1 MNLLHKYKFLTRRDC
16 KILNSSLQ
24 AFVNIAPVIKETLG
38 SSTAL
43 AITDTEKYIYFSPS
57 DSLPIPIKVGDPA
70 FDSDNE
76 AYLRV
81 LKGEKISMI
90 LPPEI
95 YGIPVATKILPIRDF
110 EKNEIV
116 GLITYS
122 RALDHE
128 AKIDSDLSQINEIIQ
143 KIHGNIQRL
152 AAQSEE
158 LTATSSDIN
167 EQANTSYEHSKQIGE
182 VVKLIEGISNQTNL
196 LGLNAAIEAARSGE
210 VGKGFGVVADE
221 IRKLSQHTKEAAGTI
236 SQSLNT
242 IRDNLN
248 KLNNGTKEVSAASE
262 EQSVVTVEVVN
273 EIELLDSKSKELV
286 NYMKNVL
293 KN

>member
-1 MNLLHKYKFLTRRDC
+1 M
-16 KILNSSLQ
+16 ILNSTLQ
-24 AFVNIAPVIKETLG
+24 AFVNLAPVIKEILG
-38 SSTAL
+38 ISTAL
-43 AITDTEKYIYFSPS
+43 AVVDTEKYIYVSPS
-57 DSLPIPIKVGDPA
+57 DSLPLPIKVGDSAIVPGDDTYIRA
-70 FDSDNE
+70 
-76 AYLRV
+76 

-90 LPPEI
+90 LPPELF
-95 YGIPVATKILPIRDF
+95 GVPVTTKILPIRDF
-110 EKNEIV
+110 ETNEVV
-116 GLITYS
+116 GMITYS
-122 RALDHE
+122 RSLDHE
-128 AKIDSDLSQINEIIQ
+128 AKIDSELVQLNEIIQ
-143 KIHGNIQRL
+143 NIHDNMQRL

-210 VGKGFGVVADE
+210 AGKGFGVVADE
-221 IRKLSQHTKEAAGTI
+221 IRKLSLHTKEAVGTI
-236 SQSLNT
+236 SQSLNK

-273 EIELLDSKSKELV
+273 EIELLDNKSKELV
-286 NYMKNVL
+286 SYMKEML

>member
-1 MNLLHKYKFLTRRDC
+1 M
-16 KILNSSLQ
+16 NSSLQ

-43 AITDTEKYIYFSPS
+43 AVTDTEKYIYFSPS
-57 DSLPIPIKVGDPA
+57 DSLPLSIKVGDPA
-70 FDSDNE
+70 IDSEDHT
-76 AYLRV
+76 YIRV
-81 LKGEKISMI
+81 FKGEKISMI

-95 YGIPVATKILPIRDF
+95 YGIPVTTKMLPIRDF
-110 EKNEIV
+110 ETNEIV
-116 GLITYS
+116 GLVTYS

-128 AKIDSDLSQINEIIQ
+128 AKIDSELAQLSQSIQ
-143 KIHGNIQRL
+143 KIHNNVQRL
-152 AAQSEE
+152 ASQSEA

-167 EQANTSYEHSKQIGE
+167 DQAHTSYEHSKQIGQ

-210 VGKGFGVVADE
+210 AGKGFGVVADE
-221 IRKLSQHTKEAAGTI
+221 IRKLSQHTKEAVGTI

-248 KLNNGTKEVSAASE
+248 QLNSGTKEVSAAFE
-262 EQSVVTVEVVN
+262 EQSEVTVEVVN
-273 EIELLDSKSKELV
+273 EIKLLDSKSKELV

-293 KN
+293 HN